1 MFPQIAFKKNHLSN
15 TGKLYLDSYDF
26 ISEYVEA
33 VVKLDRRKNQAKSI
47 VHLINTSAGVS
58 PVQGTTFWKGSTEM
72 NLSCAQGPVAPA
84 DIISV
89 DHKRF
94 DDVCVSGARI
104 GIDRQLVFHKY
115 LVRRQ

>member
-1 MFPQIAFKKNHLSN
+1 
-15 TGKLYLDSYDF
+15 
-26 ISEYVEA
+26 
-33 VVKLDRRKNQAKSI
+33 
-47 VHLINTSAGVS
+47 
-58 PVQGTTFWKGSTEM
+58 M
-72 NLSCAQGPVAPA
+72 NLSCTQGPVAPA